1 MILCDLPP
9 TTLEAE
15 FRRRC
20 YPQIQDLI
28 IPVDA
33 YPLLQAFP
41 QITKLTITRPHS
53 ISDSFHDHGG
63 ELYEAIYANCHQLTS
78 LMTDAFVHLYKL
90 SWDGARRPDHGQRL
104 CTISML
110 ENELMRHA
118 EREHSTTKCQIA
130 LHIKL
135 ELQ

>member
-1 MILCDLPP
+1 M
-9 TTLEAE
+9 
-15 FRRRC
+15 
-20 YPQIQDLI
+20 
-28 IPVDA
+28 DA

-104 CTISML
+104 CPIFML
-110 ENELMRHA
+110 ENELMRYTIGLA
-118 EREHSTTKCQIA
+118 VAAPNLDTVIVSVCLSYRGITSTVSKNSRGSDI
-130 LHIKL
+130 H
-135 ELQ
+135 